1 MFQVTN
7 IKSPTAKDECIELLE
22 NKNDVGNE
30 AKIKALELEI
40 TQMSDKL
47 QKEHSEWDSER
58 IQWAQEKEKVL
69 SYQRQL
75 QLNYVQM
82 YRRTR
87 TLESQ
92 LQNLSL
98 EVDSNAKNRTKVASL
113 NAIQL

>member
-1 MFQVTN
+1 MSDIN
-7 IKSPTAKDECIELLE
+7 SSTAKDEHITCLE
-22 NKNDVGNE
+22 NKKE
-30 AKIKALELEI
+30 LTKIESLQLEI
-40 TQMSDKL
+40 AQMSDKL
-47 QKEHSEWDSER
+47 QKEHSEWDRER

-92 LQNLSL
+92 LQNLTL
-98 EVDSNAKNRTKVASL
+98 EVDTNTKSRTKVTSL